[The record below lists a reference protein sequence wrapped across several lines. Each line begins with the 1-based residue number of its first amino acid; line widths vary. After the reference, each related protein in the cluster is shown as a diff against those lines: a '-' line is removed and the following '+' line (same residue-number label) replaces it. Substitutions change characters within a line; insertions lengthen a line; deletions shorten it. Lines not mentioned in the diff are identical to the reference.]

1 MTGLEGS
8 VHTADN
14 TQELAELFDATLK
27 FTSVLK
33 KKGVSQSTLT
43 VAVRCRPLT
52 RKERSSGCHLI
63 TRLVEDKVIIVMDPA
78 AAGKPRL
85 PIIRR
90 STDIKVPSREKRYVF
105 DKAYD
110 GNTDNR
116 TLYNGVV
123 KGLIAGVLLGLNTTV
138 FAYGATGSGKT
149 YTMVGTP
156 TDPGIMVL
164 SMSDIFAFMAK
175 EPDKQWDVT
184 CSYCEVYNELIFDL
198 LQDNSPPLDL
208 REDPEAGPTV
218 AGLSKVKVDSVDTI
232 FALLQE
238 GNKRRKT
245 EATDANAASSRSHAI
260 LEVTVCRSDKNHYR
274 KQVYTGKLSLV
285 DLAGSERASETNNV
299 GRQLKDGANINRS
312 LLALAECI
320 NALGKARKKG
330 LVFVP
335 FRNSKLT
342 RLLKDGL
349 CGNSRTAMIA
359 TVASSSVQYHHTVNT
374 LKYADRA
381 KEIKTH
387 VRQNAGTVQE
397 HIAQYQAIIDDLKEE
412 NDQLKRELNTLQGG
426 EANPEDLP
434 VATSNPA
441 WAQQASSALAAATR
455 ERVELQRAIVE
466 AEDSIVRAQAELDGL
481 QEEQARMGE
490 LGVGI
495 TPLQAADLDRRKE
508 KVAKLVKEGEMEKLR
523 IHGLILQADAKQQQV
538 QESIATRPRGGAR
551 DELISEL
558 IQSRLAVSRAQM
570 NAEASVSEQMI
581 EEQQEVI
588 AWLWRILEHAGM
600 TQAQAVELARRVG
613 QGQGSRR
620 VSMAGG
626 DGRLP
631 RRQGSWVEGP
641 RRQSSGSGSRLG
653 LRRQGSSGV
662 ISTRMAPMQLEQL
675 LTGAY
680 TAKRYSLWQSRQA
693 VLNAQLTG
701 PTGGSSNQLDTE
713 TAAADAIAA
722 LGPVLES
729 LMGMKGLPSSSS
741 LPLEDSSRGAHQGPR
756 GSGREERTAKED
768 EVGEGSDKLSASP
781 SYSASHKGSGLN
793 QTDKASPANPY
804 LARQTTNR
812 PAPNPQPFS
821 SRTPT
826 IGTSEGNGSS
836 SSQAP
841 ARTFLRSN
849 RTLQHRQALLPS
861 GSSASS
867 DSSLLSQ
874 QSGVKFGRAARVG
887 ALGVAAGGPPAPQRG
902 LQARP
907 PRPPSGRVQKR
918 TAAGGRPSS
927 RPSSRGQAKQS
938 TKEGTGNTKLRQ
950 LARNRAAQESRRRG
964 E

>member
-1 MTGLEGS
+1 MTGVEGS

-85 PIIRR
+85 PIIRH
-90 STDIKVPSREKRYVF
+90 STDIKVPPREKRYVF

-198 LQDNSPPLDL
+198 LHDNSPPLDL
-208 REDPEAGPTV
+208 REDPEVGPTV

-285 DLAGSERASETNNV
+285 DLAGSERASETNNI

-320 NALGKARKKG
+320 NALGKAKKKG

-426 EANPEDLP
+426 ETNPEDLS
-434 VATSNPA
+434 VALSNPA

-490 LGVGI
+490 LGIGI
-495 TPLQAADLDRRKE
+495 SPLQAADLDRKE
-508 KVAKLVKEGEMEKLR
+508 KVAKLVKEGEAEKHR

-538 QESIATRPRGGAR
+538 QDSIAARPRGGAR

-588 AWLWRILEHAGM
+588 AWLWRILEQAGM
-600 TQAQAVELARRVG
+600 TQAQAVELGRRIG

-631 RRQGSWVEGP
+631 RRQGSWVEG
-641 RRQSSGSGSRLG
+641 RQSSGSGSRLG

-662 ISTRMAPMQLEQL
+662 ISARMAPMQLEQL

-701 PTGGSSNQLDTE
+701 PSGGSSNQLDTE

-729 LMGMKGLPSSSS
+729 LMGMKGLPSSSG
-741 LPLEDSSRGAHQGPR
+741 LPLEDSSRGGHQGPR
-756 GSGREERTAKED
+756 GSGREERTAKDE

-781 SYSASHKGSGLN
+781 SYSASHKGS
-793 QTDKASPANPY
+793 
-804 LARQTTNR
+804 
-812 PAPNPQPFS
+812 
-821 SRTPT
+821 
-826 IGTSEGNGSS
+826 
-836 SSQAP
+836 
-841 ARTFLRSN
+841 
-849 RTLQHRQALLPS
+849 AL
-861 GSSASS
+861 
-867 DSSLLSQ
+867 
-874 QSGVKFGRAARVG
+874 V
-887 ALGVAAGGPPAPQRG
+887 
-902 LQARP
+902 
-907 PRPPSGRVQKR
+907 
-918 TAAGGRPSS
+918 
-927 RPSSRGQAKQS
+927 
-938 TKEGTGNTKLRQ
+938 
-950 LARNRAAQESRRRG
+950 
-964 E
+964 

>member
-1 MTGLEGS
+1 MTGVEGN
-8 VHTADN
+8 VNTADN

-85 PIIRR
+85 PIIRH
-90 STDIKVPSREKRYVF
+90 STDIKVPPREKRYVF

-116 TLYNGVV
+116 TLYNGIV
-123 KGLIAGVLLGLNTTV
+123 KGLITGVLLGLNTTV

-198 LQDNSPPLDL
+198 LQDNSSPLDL

-285 DLAGSERASETNNV
+285 DLAGSERASETNNI

-397 HIAQYQAIIDDLKEE
+397 HVAQYQSIIDDLKEE

-426 EANPEDLP
+426 EASSEDLP
-434 VATSNPA
+434 VALSNPA

-466 AEDSIVRAQAELDGL
+466 AEDSLVRAQAELDGL

-495 TPLQAADLDRRKE
+495 SPLQAADLDRRTE
-508 KVAKLVKEGEMEKLR
+508 KVAKLVK
-523 IHGLILQADAKQQQV
+523 
-538 QESIATRPRGGAR
+538 
-551 DELISEL
+551 
-558 IQSRLAVSRAQM
+558 
-570 NAEASVSEQMI
+570 
-581 EEQQEVI
+581 
-588 AWLWRILEHAGM
+588 
-600 TQAQAVELARRVG
+600 VG
-613 QGQGSRR
+613 F
-620 VSMAGG
+620 
-626 DGRLP
+626 P
-631 RRQGSWVEGP
+631 
-641 RRQSSGSGSRLG
+641 
-653 LRRQGSSGV
+653 
-662 ISTRMAPMQLEQL
+662 
-675 LTGAY
+675 
-680 TAKRYSLWQSRQA
+680 
-693 VLNAQLTG
+693 
-701 PTGGSSNQLDTE
+701 
-713 TAAADAIAA
+713 
-722 LGPVLES
+722 
-729 LMGMKGLPSSSS
+729 
-741 LPLEDSSRGAHQGPR
+741 
-756 GSGREERTAKED
+756 
-768 EVGEGSDKLSASP
+768 
-781 SYSASHKGSGLN
+781 
-793 QTDKASPANPY
+793 
-804 LARQTTNR
+804 
-812 PAPNPQPFS
+812 
-821 SRTPT
+821 
-826 IGTSEGNGSS
+826 
-836 SSQAP
+836 
-841 ARTFLRSN
+841 
-849 RTLQHRQALLPS
+849 
-861 GSSASS
+861 
-867 DSSLLSQ
+867 
-874 QSGVKFGRAARVG
+874 
-887 ALGVAAGGPPAPQRG
+887 
-902 LQARP
+902 
-907 PRPPSGRVQKR
+907 
-918 TAAGGRPSS
+918 
-927 RPSSRGQAKQS
+927 
-938 TKEGTGNTKLRQ
+938 
-950 LARNRAAQESRRRG
+950 
-964 E
+964 

>member
-1 MTGLEGS
+1 MTGVEGS

-85 PIIRR
+85 PIIRH
-90 STDIKVPSREKRYVF
+90 STDIKVPPREKRYVF

-198 LQDNSPPLDL
+198 LHDNSPPLDL
-208 REDPEAGPTV
+208 REDPEVGPTV

-285 DLAGSERASETNNV
+285 DLAGSERASETNNI

-320 NALGKARKKG
+320 NALGKAKKKG

-426 EANPEDLP
+426 ETNPEDLS
-434 VATSNPA
+434 VALSNPA

-481 QEEQARMGE
+481 QEEQASMGE
-490 LGVGI
+490 LGIGI
-495 TPLQAADLDRRKE
+495 SPLQAADLDRKE
-508 KVAKLVKEGEMEKLR
+508 KVAKLVKEGEAEKHR

-538 QESIATRPRGGAR
+538 QDSIAARPRGGAR

-588 AWLWRILEHAGM
+588 AWLWRILEQAGM
-600 TQAQAVELARRVG
+600 TQAQAVELGRRIG

-631 RRQGSWVEGP
+631 RRQGSWVEG
-641 RRQSSGSGSRLG
+641 RQSSGSGSRLG

-662 ISTRMAPMQLEQL
+662 ISARMAPMQLEQL

-701 PTGGSSNQLDTE
+701 PSGGSSNQLDTE

-729 LMGMKGLPSSSS
+729 LMGMKGLPSSSG
-741 LPLEDSSRGAHQGPR
+741 LPLEDSSRGGHQGPR
-756 GSGREERTAKED
+756 GSGREERTAKD
-768 EVGEGSDKLSASP
+768 EE
-781 SYSASHKGSGLN
+781 N
-793 QTDKASPANPY
+793 QTDRASPVNPY

-812 PAPNPQPFS
+812 PAPNPQPLS
-821 SRTPT
+821 GRAST
-826 IGTSEGNGSS
+826 IRAAEAGHSS

-841 ARTFLRSN
+841 TRTFLRSN

-874 QSGVKFGRAARVG
+874 QSGVKFSRAARVG
-887 ALGVAAGGPPAPQRG
+887 ALGVAAGAPQAPQRG
-902 LQARP
+902 SQARP
-907 PRPPSGRVQKR
+907 PRPPSGRIQKR
-918 TAAGGRPSS
+918 TATGGRPSS
-927 RPSSRGQAKQS
+927 RSSSRGQMKQS

-950 LARNRAAQESRRRG
+950 LARNRATQEPRRRG